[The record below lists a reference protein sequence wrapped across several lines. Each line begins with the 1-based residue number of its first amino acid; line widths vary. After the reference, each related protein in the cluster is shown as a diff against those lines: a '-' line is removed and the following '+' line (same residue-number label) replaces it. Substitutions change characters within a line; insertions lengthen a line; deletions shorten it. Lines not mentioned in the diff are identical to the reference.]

1 MVKLHLKTSK
11 LCFMKTILTFVV
23 LCFSLNSVFAQ
34 PTMTWDSPIDVSSQ
48 EFGNRCIRIALNQ
61 AGNPM
66 VLHGKTGDN
75 AGLYLSIME
84 DGIFGDPI
92 QIVSETNIYLVG
104 ESEGPRMAVYE
115 NRVAVSYQ
123 IFGEWATGGHVVIS
137 EDDGYTWGEPYA
149 IAPTATEDHF
159 MPHVA
164 FNDEGL
170 PWVAV
175 KLGVNPTEEGILH
188 FNTDLDA
195 FDPAISGSTATPG
208 VCECCPSNAF
218 GYEGMYYNV
227 VRTNGDNL
235 RDFWITTSSD
245 GVNWDNAIDIDE
257 TDWVINACPASGT
270 SSTVMEDG
278 TLISAYMAAP
288 NGSRVYWSSTNL
300 SAFTFLETGQIDPGN
315 TSSENHPSIS
325 SSGDWLVAAWERN
338 SGGYNVM
345 VAISDAGPQALEMSV
360 MNVTEGL
367 SGHNRY
373 PSVVY
378 DGEYIHLVYQNAENG
393 VVHYLKGEIS
403 GTSKVEGVEFKEN
416 PWTITTR
423 ESGWILRGEDA
434 SYTLYDLSGQALEM
448 GEFLNE
454 LHVPNNNK
462 AMILHVRNSHQVNS
476 FKLVK

>member
-1 MVKLHLKTSK
+1 
-11 LCFMKTILTFVV
+11 MKTILTFVV

-123 IFGEWATGGHVVIS
+123 IFGEWATGGQVVIS

-416 PWTITTR
+416 PWTITTH

>member
-1 MVKLHLKTSK
+1 
-11 LCFMKTILTFVV
+11 MKTIITFVV
-23 LCFSLNSVFAQ
+23 LCFSLSSVFAQ

-92 QIVSETNIYLVG
+92 QIVSETNIYLFG

-315 TSSENHPSIS
+315 MSSENHPSIS

-360 MNVTEGL
+360 MSVTEGL

-378 DGEYIHLVYQNAENG
+378 DGEYIHLAYQNAMNG

-416 PWTITTR
+416 PWTITAH

>member
-1 MVKLHLKTSK
+1 
-11 LCFMKTILTFVV
+11 MKTIITFVV
-23 LCFSLNSVFAQ
+23 LFFSLSSVFAQ

-245 GVNWDNAIDIDE
+245 GVNWGNAIDIDE

-338 SGGYNVM
+338 SDGYNVM

-378 DGEYIHLVYQNAENG
+378 DGEYIHLAYQNAMNG

-416 PWTITTR
+416 PWTITAH

>member
-84 DGIFGDPI
+84 DGIFGNPI

-123 IFGEWATGGHVVIS
+123 IFGEWATGGQVVIS

-416 PWTITTR
+416 PWTITTH

>member
-1 MVKLHLKTSK
+1 
-11 LCFMKTILTFVV
+11 MKTILTFVV

-84 DGIFGDPI
+84 DGIFGNPI

-378 DGEYIHLVYQNAENG
+378 DGEYIHLAYQNAMNG

-416 PWTITTR
+416 PWTITAH

-434 SYTLYDLSGQALEM
+434 SYTLYDLSGHALEM

-454 LHVPNNNK
+454 LHIPNNNK

>member
-1 MVKLHLKTSK
+1 
-11 LCFMKTILTFVV
+11 MKTIIALGVFCLALSTVV
-23 LCFSLNSVFAQ
+23 AQ
-34 PTMTWDSPIDVSSQ
+34 PTITWESPIDVSSE
-48 EFGNRCIRIALNQ
+48 EFGNKCTRIALNQ

-92 QIVSETNIYLVG
+92 QIISETNIYLVG

-123 IFGEWATGGHVVIS
+123 IFGQWATGAFVVIS
-137 EDDGYTWGEPYA
+137 EDDGHTWGEPYA
-149 IAPTATEDHF
+149 IAPNATEDHF

-170 PWVAV
+170 PWVAL

-188 FNTDLDA
+188 FNSALDS
-195 FDPAISGSTATPG
+195 FDPAISGSIATPG

-218 GYEGMYYNV
+218 GHEGMYYNV

-235 RDFWITTSSD
+235 RDFWLTASSD

-270 SSTVMEDG
+270 SSTIMEDG
-278 TLISAYMAAP
+278 TLISAYMSGL
-288 NGSRVYWSSTNL
+288 NGGRVYWSSVDL

-325 SSGDWLVAAWERN
+325 SSGEWLVATWERN

-360 MNVTEGL
+360 VNVTEDL

-378 DGEYIHLVYQNAENG
+378 DGEYIHLAYQNAMNG

-403 GTSKVEGVEFKEN
+403 GTSQVEGVELEEN
-416 PWTITTR
+416 PWTISSN
-423 ESGWILRGEDA
+423 ESGWVLRGEDA
-434 SYTLYDLSGQALEM
+434 SYTLYDLNGRTLEM

-454 LHVPNNNK
+454 LRIPINIQP
-462 AMILHVRNSHQVNS
+462 MILQLRSDNHVKS
-476 FKLVK
+476 FKLVR

>member
-1 MVKLHLKTSK
+1 
-11 LCFMKTILTFVV
+11 MKTIITLGMFCLAFGTVI
-23 LCFSLNSVFAQ
+23 AQ
-34 PTMTWDSPIDVSSQ
+34 PTMTWESPIDVSSE
-48 EFGNRCIRIALNQ
+48 EFGNKCIRIALNQ

-92 QIVSETNIYLVG
+92 QIVTETNIYLVG

-123 IFGEWATGGHVVIS
+123 IFGEWATGAFVVIS
-137 EDDGYTWGEPYA
+137 EDDGHTWGEPYA

-170 PWVAV
+170 PWVAL

-188 FNTDLDA
+188 YNSDLDA
-195 FDPAISGSTATPG
+195 FDPAISGSIATPG

-218 GYEGMYYNV
+218 GHEGMYYNV
-227 VRTNGDNL
+227 VRTNGDNI
-235 RDFWITTSSD
+235 RDFWLTASSD
-245 GVNWDNAIDIDE
+245 GVNWGNAIDIDE

-278 TLISAYMAAP
+278 TLISAYMSAP
-288 NGSRVYWSSTNL
+288 NGSRVYWSSVDL
-300 SAFTFLETGQIDPGN
+300 SAFTFLETGQIDPDN

-360 MNVTEGL
+360 VSVTEDL

-378 DGEYIHLVYQNAENG
+378 DGEYIHLAYQNAENG

-403 GTSKVEGVEFKEN
+403 GTSQVEGVELEEN
-416 PWTITTR
+416 PWMISSN

-434 SYTLYDLSGQALEM
+434 SYVLYDLNGRALEM
-448 GEFLNE
+448 GEFSNE
-454 LHVPNNNK
+454 LRVPINTQP
-462 AMILHVRNSHQVNS
+462 MILQLNSDNHVKS
-476 FKLVK
+476 FKLVR

>member
-1 MVKLHLKTSK
+1 
-11 LCFMKTILTFVV
+11 MKTILTFVV
-23 LCFSLNSVFAQ
+23 LCFSLSSVFAQ

-300 SAFTFLETGQIDPGN
+300 SAFTFLETAQIDPGN

-360 MNVTEGL
+360 MSVTEGL

-378 DGEYIHLVYQNAENG
+378 DGEYIHLAYQNAMNG

-416 PWTITTR
+416 PWTITAH

>member
-1 MVKLHLKTSK
+1 
-11 LCFMKTILTFVV
+11 MKTILTFVV

-416 PWTITTR
+416 PWTITTH

>member
-1 MVKLHLKTSK
+1 
-11 LCFMKTILTFVV
+11 MKTILTFVV

-84 DGIFGDPI
+84 DGIFGNPI

-378 DGEYIHLVYQNAENG
+378 DGEYIHLAYQNAMNG

-416 PWTITTR
+416 PWTITAH

>member
-1 MVKLHLKTSK
+1 
-11 LCFMKTILTFVV
+11 
-23 LCFSLNSVFAQ
+23 
-34 PTMTWDSPIDVSSQ
+34 
-48 EFGNRCIRIALNQ
+48 
-61 AGNPM
+61 M

-416 PWTITTR
+416 PWTITTH

>member
-1 MVKLHLKTSK
+1 
-11 LCFMKTILTFVV
+11 MKTIITLGMFCLALGTLV
-23 LCFSLNSVFAQ
+23 AQ
-34 PTMTWDSPIDVSSQ
+34 PTMTWESPIDVSSE
-48 EFGNRCIRIALNQ
+48 EFGNRCTRIALNQ

-84 DGIFGDPI
+84 DGTFGDPI
-92 QIVSETNIYLVG
+92 QIVSETNIYLMG
-104 ESEGPRMAVYE
+104 ESEGPRMAVHE

-137 EDDGYTWGEPYA
+137 EDDGHTWGEPYA

-164 FNDEGL
+164 FNDDGL

-195 FDPAISGSTATPG
+195 FDPAIVSSTATPG

-235 RDFWITTSSD
+235 RDFWLTASSD

-278 TLISAYMAAP
+278 TLISAYMSAP
-288 NGSRVYWSSTNL
+288 NGSRVYWSSADL
-300 SAFTFLETGQIDPGN
+300 SAFTFLETGQIDPDN

-345 VAISDAGPQALEMSV
+345 VAVSNDGPQALEMSV
-360 MNVTEGL
+360 VNVTEGL
-367 SGHNRY
+367 SGHNRH

-378 DGEYIHLVYQNAENG
+378 DGEHIHLVYQNAENG

-403 GTSKVEGVEFKEN
+403 GTSQVEGIELEEN
-416 PWTITTR
+416 PWTISSN
-423 ESGWILRGEDA
+423 ESTWILRGEDA
-434 SYTLYDLSGQALEM
+434 SYVLYDLNGRALET
-448 GEFLNE
+448 GTFSNE
-454 LHVPNNNK
+454 LTIPINTVP
-462 AMILHVRNSHQVNS
+462 MILQLKSDNHVKS
-476 FKLVK
+476 FKLVR

>member
-1 MVKLHLKTSK
+1 
-11 LCFMKTILTFVV
+11 MKTILTFVV

-92 QIVSETNIYLVG
+92 QIVSETNIYLMG

-164 FNDEGL
+164 FNDDGL
-170 PWVAV
+170 PWVAL
-175 KLGVNPTEEGILH
+175 KLGVDPTVEGILH

-235 RDFWITTSSD
+235 RDFWLTASPD
-245 GVNWDNAIDIDE
+245 GVNWDSAIDIDE

-278 TLISAYMAAP
+278 TLISAYMSAP
-288 NGSRVYWSSTNL
+288 NGSRVYWSSVDL
-300 SAFTFLETGQIDPGN
+300 SAFTFLETGQIDPSN
-315 TSSENHPSIS
+315 TFSENHPSIS

-338 SGGYNVM
+338 SDEYNVM
-345 VAISDAGPQALEMSV
+345 VAASNAGPQALEMSV
-360 MNVTEGL
+360 VNVTEGL
-367 SGHNRY
+367 SGNNRH

-378 DGEYIHLVYQNAENG
+378 DGEHIHLAYQNAENG

-403 GTSKVEGVEFKEN
+403 GASQVEGLELEESS
-416 PWTITTR
+416 WTISTH

-434 SYTLYDLSGQALEM
+434 SYTLYDLGGRTLET
-448 GEFLNE
+448 GNFLNE
-454 LHVPNNNK
+454 LHISNNDK
-462 AMILHVRNSHQVNS
+462 ALILQVRKNDQVNT

>member
-1 MVKLHLKTSK
+1 
-11 LCFMKTILTFVV
+11 MKTIITFVV
-23 LCFSLNSVFAQ
+23 LCFSLSSVFAQ
-34 PTMTWDSPIDVSSQ
+34 PTMTWGSPIDVSSQ
-48 EFGNRCIRIALNQ
+48 EFGNKCIRIALNQ
-61 AGNPM
+61 VGNPM

-360 MNVTEGL
+360 MSVTEGL

-378 DGEYIHLVYQNAENG
+378 DGEYIHLAYQNAENG

-403 GTSKVEGVEFKEN
+403 GTSQVKGVENEEN
-416 PWTITTR
+416 SWTITAH

>member
-1 MVKLHLKTSK
+1 
-11 LCFMKTILTFVV
+11 MKTILTFVV

>member
-23 LCFSLNSVFAQ
+23 LCFSLSSVFAQ

-416 PWTITTR
+416 PWTITTH

>member
-1 MVKLHLKTSK
+1 
-11 LCFMKTILTFVV
+11 MKTIITFVV
-23 LCFSLNSVFAQ
+23 LCFSLSSVFAQ

-338 SGGYNVM
+338 SDGYNVM

-378 DGEYIHLVYQNAENG
+378 DGEYIHLAYQNAING

-416 PWTITTR
+416 PWTITAH

>member
-11 LCFMKTILTFVV
+11 LCFMKTIITFVV
-23 LCFSLNSVFAQ
+23 LCFSLSSVFAQ

-378 DGEYIHLVYQNAENG
+378 DGEYIHLAYQNAMNG

-416 PWTITTR
+416 PWTISAH

>member
-1 MVKLHLKTSK
+1 
-11 LCFMKTILTFVV
+11 MKTIITLGMFCLALGTLV
-23 LCFSLNSVFAQ
+23 AQ
-34 PTMTWDSPIDVSSQ
+34 PTMTWESPIDVSSE
-48 EFGNRCIRIALNQ
+48 EFGNKCTRIALNQ

-66 VLHGKTGDN
+66 VLHGKTGEN

-92 QIVSETNIYLVG
+92 QIVSETNIYLMG
-104 ESEGPRMAVYE
+104 ESEGPRMAVHE

-137 EDDGYTWGEPYA
+137 EDDGHTWGEPYA

-235 RDFWITTSSD
+235 RDFWLTASSD

-278 TLISAYMAAP
+278 TLISAYMSAP
-288 NGSRVYWSSTNL
+288 NGSRVYWSSADLN
-300 SAFTFLETGQIDPGN
+300 AFTFLETGQIDPSN
-315 TSSENHPSIS
+315 TFSENHPSIS

-338 SGGYNVM
+338 SDGYNVM
-345 VAISDAGPQALEMSV
+345 VAVSNDGPQALEMSV
-360 MNVTEGL
+360 VNVTEGL
-367 SGHNRY
+367 SGHNRH
-373 PSVVY
+373 PSIVY
-378 DGEYIHLVYQNAENG
+378 DGEHIHLAYQNAENG

-403 GTSKVEGVEFKEN
+403 GTSQVDGVKIEEN
-416 PWTITTR
+416 PWTISSN
-423 ESGWILRGEDA
+423 ESTWVLRGEDA
-434 SYTLYDLSGQALEM
+434 SYVLYDLNGRALET
-448 GEFLNE
+448 GTFSNE
-454 LHVPNNNK
+454 LTIPMNSLP
-462 AMILHVRNSHQVNS
+462 MILQLKSDNHVKS
-476 FKLVK
+476 FKLVR

>member
-1 MVKLHLKTSK
+1 
-11 LCFMKTILTFVV
+11 MKTIITLGVFCLALSTVV
-23 LCFSLNSVFAQ
+23 AQ
-34 PTMTWDSPIDVSSQ
+34 PTITWESPIDVSSE
-48 EFGNRCIRIALNQ
+48 EFGNKCTRIALNQ

-123 IFGEWATGGHVVIS
+123 IFGQWATGAFVVIS
-137 EDDGYTWGEPYA
+137 EDDGHTWGEPYA
-149 IAPTATEDHF
+149 IAPNATEDHF

-170 PWVAV
+170 PWVAL

-188 FNTDLDA
+188 FNSALDS
-195 FDPAISGSTATPG
+195 FDPAISGSIATPG

-218 GYEGMYYNV
+218 GHEGMYYNV
-227 VRTNGDNL
+227 VRTNGDNV
-235 RDFWITTSSD
+235 RDFWLTASSD
-245 GVNWDNAIDIDE
+245 GVNWSNAIDIDE

-278 TLISAYMAAP
+278 TLISAYMSAP
-288 NGSRVYWSSTNL
+288 NGSRVYWSSVDL

-325 SSGDWLVAAWERN
+325 SSGEWLVATWERN

-360 MNVTEGL
+360 VNVTEDL

-378 DGEYIHLVYQNAENG
+378 DGEYIHLAYQNAMNG

-403 GTSKVEGVEFKEN
+403 GSSQVEGVELEEN
-416 PWTITTR
+416 PWTISSN
-423 ESGWILRGEDA
+423 ESGWVLRGEDA
-434 SYTLYDLSGQALEM
+434 SYTLYDLNGRTLEM
-448 GEFLNE
+448 GEFSNE
-454 LHVPNNNK
+454 LRVPINTQP
-462 AMILHVRNSHQVNS
+462 MILQLNSDNHVKS
-476 FKLVK
+476 FKLVR

>member
-1 MVKLHLKTSK
+1 
-11 LCFMKTILTFVV
+11 MKTIITLGVFCLALSTVV
-23 LCFSLNSVFAQ
+23 AQ
-34 PTMTWDSPIDVSSQ
+34 PTITWESPIDVSSE
-48 EFGNRCIRIALNQ
+48 EFGNKCTRIALNQ

-123 IFGEWATGGHVVIS
+123 IFGQWATGAFVVIS
-137 EDDGYTWGEPYA
+137 EDDGHTWGEPYA
-149 IAPTATEDHF
+149 IAPNATEDHF

-170 PWVAV
+170 PWVAL

-188 FNTDLDA
+188 FNSALDS
-195 FDPAISGSTATPG
+195 FDPAISGSIATPG

-218 GYEGMYYNV
+218 GHEGMYYNV
-227 VRTNGDNL
+227 VRTNGDNV
-235 RDFWITTSSD
+235 RDFWLTASSD
-245 GVNWDNAIDIDE
+245 RVNWSNAIDIDE

-278 TLISAYMAAP
+278 TLISAYMSAP
-288 NGSRVYWSSTNL
+288 NGSRVYWSSVDL

-325 SSGDWLVAAWERN
+325 SSGEWLVATWERN

-360 MNVTEGL
+360 VNVTEDL

-378 DGEYIHLVYQNAENG
+378 DGEYIHLAYQNAMNG

-403 GTSKVEGVEFKEN
+403 GSSQVEGVELEEN
-416 PWTITTR
+416 PWTISSN
-423 ESGWILRGEDA
+423 ESGWVLRGEDA
-434 SYTLYDLSGQALEM
+434 SYTLYDLNGRTLEM
-448 GEFLNE
+448 GEFSNE
-454 LHVPNNNK
+454 LRIPINTQP
-462 AMILHVRNSHQVNS
+462 MILQLRSDNHVKS
-476 FKLVK
+476 FKLVR

>member
-1 MVKLHLKTSK
+1 
-11 LCFMKTILTFVV
+11 MKTIITLGVFCLALSTVV
-23 LCFSLNSVFAQ
+23 AQ
-34 PTMTWDSPIDVSSQ
+34 PTITWESPIDVSSE
-48 EFGNRCIRIALNQ
+48 EFGNKCTRIALNQ

-123 IFGEWATGGHVVIS
+123 IFGQWATGAFVVIS
-137 EDDGYTWGEPYA
+137 EDDGHTWGEPYA
-149 IAPTATEDHF
+149 IAPNATEDHF

-170 PWVAV
+170 PWVAL

-188 FNTDLDA
+188 FNSALDS
-195 FDPAISGSTATPG
+195 FDPAISGSIATPG

-218 GYEGMYYNV
+218 GHEGMYYNV
-227 VRTNGDNL
+227 VRTNGDNV
-235 RDFWITTSSD
+235 RDFWLTASSD
-245 GVNWDNAIDIDE
+245 GVNWSNAIDIDE

-278 TLISAYMAAP
+278 TLISAYMSAP
-288 NGSRVYWSSTNL
+288 NGSRVYWSSVDL

-325 SSGDWLVAAWERN
+325 SSGEWLVATWERN

-360 MNVTEGL
+360 VNVTEDL

-378 DGEYIHLVYQNAENG
+378 DGEYIHLAYQNAENG

-403 GTSKVEGVEFKEN
+403 GTSQVEGVELEEN
-416 PWTITTR
+416 PWTISSN

-434 SYTLYDLSGQALEM
+434 SYTLYDLNGRTLEM
-448 GEFLNE
+448 GEFSNE
-454 LHVPNNNK
+454 LRIPINTQP
-462 AMILHVRNSHQVNS
+462 MILQLRSQSCEVV
-476 FKLVK
+476 

>member
-1 MVKLHLKTSK
+1 
-11 LCFMKTILTFVV
+11 MKTIITFVV
-23 LCFSLNSVFAQ
+23 LCFSLSSVFAQ

-338 SGGYNVM
+338 SDGYNVM

-360 MNVTEGL
+360 MSVTEGL

-378 DGEYIHLVYQNAENG
+378 DGEYIHLAYQNAING

-416 PWTITTR
+416 PWTITAH

-434 SYTLYDLSGQALEM
+434 SYTLYDSSGQALEM

>member
-416 PWTITTR
+416 PWTITAH

>member
-1 MVKLHLKTSK
+1 
-11 LCFMKTILTFVV
+11 MKTLITFVV
-23 LCFSLNSVFAQ
+23 LCFSLSSVFAQ

-360 MNVTEGL
+360 MSVTEGL

-378 DGEYIHLVYQNAENG
+378 DGEYIHLAYQNAMNG

-416 PWTITTR
+416 PWTITAH

>member
-1 MVKLHLKTSK
+1 
-11 LCFMKTILTFVV
+11 MKTILTFVV
-23 LCFSLNSVFAQ
+23 LCFSLSSVFAQ

-325 SSGDWLVAAWERN
+325 SSEDWLVAAWERN

-360 MNVTEGL
+360 MSVTEGL

-378 DGEYIHLVYQNAENG
+378 DGEYIHLAYQNAMNG

-416 PWTITTR
+416 PWTITAH

-462 AMILHVRNSHQVNS
+462 AMILHVRNNHQVNS

>member
-1 MVKLHLKTSK
+1 
-11 LCFMKTILTFVV
+11 MKTIITLGVFCLALSTVV
-23 LCFSLNSVFAQ
+23 AQ
-34 PTMTWDSPIDVSSQ
+34 PTITWESPIDVSSQ
-48 EFGNRCIRIALNQ
+48 EFGNKCTRIALNQ
-61 AGNPM
+61 AGNPI

-123 IFGEWATGGHVVIS
+123 IFGQWATGAFVVIS
-137 EDDGYTWGEPYA
+137 EDDGHTWGEPYA
-149 IAPTATEDHF
+149 IAPNATEDHF

-170 PWVAV
+170 PWVAL

-188 FNTDLDA
+188 FNSALDS
-195 FDPAISGSTATPG
+195 FDPAISGSIATPG

-218 GYEGMYYNV
+218 GHEGMYYNV
-227 VRTNGDNL
+227 VRTNGDNV
-235 RDFWITTSSD
+235 RDFWLTASSD
-245 GVNWDNAIDIDE
+245 GVNWSNAIDIDE

-278 TLISAYMAAP
+278 TLISAYMSAA
-288 NGSRVYWSSTNL
+288 NGSRVYWSSVDL

-325 SSGDWLVAAWERN
+325 SSGEWLVATWERN

-360 MNVTEGL
+360 VNVTEDL

-378 DGEYIHLVYQNAENG
+378 DGEYIHLAYQNAMNG

-403 GTSKVEGVEFKEN
+403 GTSQVEGVELEEN
-416 PWTITTR
+416 PWTISSN
-423 ESGWILRGEDA
+423 ESGWVLRGEDA
-434 SYTLYDLSGQALEM
+434 SYTLYDLNGRTLEM
-448 GEFLNE
+448 GEFSNE
-454 LHVPNNNK
+454 LRIPINIQP
-462 AMILHVRNSHQVNS
+462 MILQLRSENHVKS
-476 FKLVK
+476 FKLVR

>member
-11 LCFMKTILTFVV
+11 LCFMKTIITFVV
-23 LCFSLNSVFAQ
+23 LCFSLSSVFAQ

-378 DGEYIHLVYQNAENG
+378 DGEYIHLAYQNAENG

-416 PWTITTR
+416 PWTITAH

>member
-1 MVKLHLKTSK
+1 
-11 LCFMKTILTFVV
+11 MKTIITFVV
-23 LCFSLNSVFAQ
+23 LCFSLSSVFAQ

-300 SAFTFLETGQIDPGN
+300 NAFTFLETGQIDPGN

-378 DGEYIHLVYQNAENG
+378 DGEYIHLAYQNAMNG

-416 PWTITTR
+416 PWTISAH
-423 ESGWILRGEDA
+423 ESGWVLRGEDA

-454 LHVPNNNK
+454 LHVPNNSK
-462 AMILHVRNSHQVNS
+462 AVILQVRNSHQVNS

>member
-416 PWTITTR
+416 PWTITTH

>member
-1 MVKLHLKTSK
+1 
-11 LCFMKTILTFVV
+11 MKTIITLGVFCLALSTVV
-23 LCFSLNSVFAQ
+23 AQ
-34 PTMTWDSPIDVSSQ
+34 PTITWESPIDVSSE
-48 EFGNRCIRIALNQ
+48 EFGNKCTRIALNQ
-61 AGNPM
+61 AGNTM

-123 IFGEWATGGHVVIS
+123 IFGQWATGAFVVIS
-137 EDDGYTWGEPYA
+137 EDDGHTWGEPYA
-149 IAPTATEDHF
+149 IAPNATEDHF

-170 PWVAV
+170 PWVAL

-188 FNTDLDA
+188 FNSALDS
-195 FDPAISGSTATPG
+195 FDPAISGSIATPG

-218 GYEGMYYNV
+218 GHEGMYYNV
-227 VRTNGDNL
+227 VRTNGDNV
-235 RDFWITTSSD
+235 RDFWLTASSD
-245 GVNWDNAIDIDE
+245 GVNWSNAIDIDE

-278 TLISAYMAAP
+278 TLISAYMSAP
-288 NGSRVYWSSTNL
+288 NGSRVYWSSVDL

-325 SSGDWLVAAWERN
+325 SSGEWLVATWERN

-360 MNVTEGL
+360 VNVTEDL

-378 DGEYIHLVYQNAENG
+378 DGEYIHLAYQNAMNG

-403 GTSKVEGVEFKEN
+403 GSSQVEGVELEEN
-416 PWTITTR
+416 PWTISSN
-423 ESGWILRGEDA
+423 ESGWVLRGEDA
-434 SYTLYDLSGQALEM
+434 SYTLYDLNGRTLEM
-448 GEFLNE
+448 GEFSNE
-454 LHVPNNNK
+454 LRIPINTQP
-462 AMILHVRNSHQVNS
+462 MILQLRSDNHVKS
-476 FKLVK
+476 FKLVR

>member
-1 MVKLHLKTSK
+1 
-11 LCFMKTILTFVV
+11 MKTILTFVV

-123 IFGEWATGGHVVIS
+123 IFGEWATGGQVVIS

-403 GTSKVEGVEFKEN
+403 GTSQVEGVENEEN
-416 PWTITTR
+416 PWTITAH

>member
-11 LCFMKTILTFVV
+11 LCFMKTIITFVV
-23 LCFSLNSVFAQ
+23 LCFSLSSVFAQ

-288 NGSRVYWSSTNL
+288 NGSRVYWSSTDL

-360 MNVTEGL
+360 MSVTEGL

-378 DGEYIHLVYQNAENG
+378 DGEYIHLAYQNAMNG

-416 PWTITTR
+416 PWTITAH

>member
-1 MVKLHLKTSK
+1 
-11 LCFMKTILTFVV
+11 MKTIITLGMFCLAFCTVI
-23 LCFSLNSVFAQ
+23 AQ
-34 PTMTWDSPIDVSSQ
+34 PTMTWESPIDVSSE
-48 EFGNRCIRIALNQ
+48 EFGNKCIRIALNQ

-92 QIVSETNIYLVG
+92 QIVTETNIYLVG

-123 IFGEWATGGHVVIS
+123 IFGEWATGAFVVIS
-137 EDDGYTWGEPYA
+137 EDDGHTWGEPYA

-164 FNDEGL
+164 FNDDGL

-188 FNTDLDA
+188 YNSDLDA
-195 FDPAISGSTATPG
+195 FDPAISGSIATPG

-218 GYEGMYYNV
+218 GHEGMYYNV

-235 RDFWITTSSD
+235 RDFWLTASSD

-278 TLISAYMAAP
+278 TLISAYMSAP
-288 NGSRVYWSSTNL
+288 NGSRVYWSSVDL
-300 SAFTFLETGQIDPGN
+300 SAFTFLETGQIDPDN

-345 VAISDAGPQALEMSV
+345 VAVSDAGPQALEMSV
-360 MNVTEGL
+360 VSVTEGL

-378 DGEYIHLVYQNAENG
+378 DGEYIHLAYQNAENG

-403 GTSKVEGVEFKEN
+403 GTSQVVGVEIEEN
-416 PWTITTR
+416 PWTISSN

-434 SYTLYDLSGQALEM
+434 SYTLYDLNGRTLEM
-448 GEFLNE
+448 GELSNE
-454 LHVPNNNK
+454 LRIPINTQP
-462 AMILHVRNSHQVNS
+462 MILQLNSDNHVKS
-476 FKLVK
+476 FKLVR

>member
-11 LCFMKTILTFVV
+11 LCFMKTIITFVV
-23 LCFSLNSVFAQ
+23 LCFSLSSVFAQ

-84 DGIFGDPI
+84 DGIFGNPI

-345 VAISDAGPQALEMSV
+345 VAISDAGPQALEISV
-360 MNVTEGL
+360 MSVTEGL

-403 GTSKVEGVEFKEN
+403 GTSQVEGVENEEN
-416 PWTITTR
+416 PWTITAH

-454 LHVPNNNK
+454 LYIPNNYK
-462 AMILHVRNSHQVNS
+462 AMILQVRSRHHVNS
-476 FKLVK
+476 FKLIK

>member
-1 MVKLHLKTSK
+1 
-11 LCFMKTILTFVV
+11 MKTILTFVV

-123 IFGEWATGGHVVIS
+123 IFGEWATGGQVVIS

-416 PWTITTR
+416 PWTITTH

-454 LHVPNNNK
+454 LRVPNNNK